1 MFIYSVKINVAL
13 RSIPSGDASTLTGLS
28 SSSINAFHP
37 NFSMILLFSPVV
49 QTSFSPRE
57 IDGCDSLLSSIRH
70 LTRPTVSLETPT
82 LLSGFVFLVSITCS
96 FFSKA
101 RGRNL
106 RPPVGKRLHL
116 SSLWQLICA
125 GLHRFLGA
133 AALTLRPISFANMS
147 PCCSSYLDLLLVCFL
162 AGSLNDGL

>member
-13 RSIPSGDASTLTGLS
+13 QSIPSRDANMLTGLR
-28 SSSINAFHP
+28 SSSINRFHP
-37 NFSMILLFSPVV
+37 HFSMILLFSPVV

-57 IDGCDSLLSSIRH
+57 IDGGRQSQDSYSLLRFC
-70 LTRPTVSLETPT
+70 V
-82 LLSGFVFLVSITCS
+82 SGFNNMLL
-96 FFSKA
+96 FFKA

-106 RPPVGKRLHL
+106 RPPVGKRLRL

-147 PCCSSYLDLLLVCFL
+147 PCSSSYLDLLLVCIL